1 MPIQLTGSLE
11 VSGSISINGNT
22 VSTGSGG
29 GGSFNPITNL
39 YGLINNREA
48 NVTQTLNVNA
58 GGIFSLHVS
67 ASGLHKI
74 DASTIGATSA
84 SVNIYWYP
92 DLFTTSGSQAATYV
106 TLNSGS
112 GVGVVQRSIVSSSV
126 GGYYNSQLTIGTT
139 NSNIT
144 RQASNIMFQV
154 AAAAAANPS
163 ILTVMSD
170 GTKVFG
176 SSQNILSST
185 NNILLSGNQ
194 GTPIV

>member
-39 YGLINNREA
+39 YSLINNREA

-58 GGIFSLHVS
+58 GGIFNLHIS

-112 GVGVVQRSIVSSSV
+112 GAGVAQRAIVSSS
-126 GGYYNSQLTIGTT
+126 GSYYNSQTTIGTT
-139 NSNIT
+139 NSNVT
-144 RQASNIMFQV
+144 RQTSNIMFQI
-154 AAAAAANPS
+154 AASAAANPS
-163 ILTVMSD
+163 ILTVLSD
-170 GTKVFG
+170 GTKIFG
-176 SSQNILSST
+176 FSQNILSTT

>member
-1 MPIQLTGSLE
+1 MPIQLTGSLD
-11 VSGSISINGNT
+11 VTGSISINGNT
-22 VSTGSGG
+22 VSTV
-29 GGSFNPITNL
+29 FNPITNL
-39 YGLINNREA
+39 YSLINNREA
-48 NVTQTLNVNA
+48 NVTQTLNVSA
-58 GGIFSLHVS
+58 GGVFNLHIS

-112 GVGVVQRSIVSSSV
+112 GVGVVQRSIVSTSGS
-126 GGYYNSQLTIGTT
+126 YYNSQLTIGTT

-144 RQASNIMFQV
+144 RQTSNIMFQV
-154 AAAAAANPS
+154 AASSAANPS
-163 ILTVMSD
+163 MLTVMSD
-170 GTKVFG
+170 GTKIFG